1 MRLLRWAH
9 FYIFREVYIV
19 FNYDNIGEKIKN
31 LAKWAF
37 IVEAIGAVITGI
49 FLMINA
55 ADIDDVFSLRVYL
68 Q

>member
-1 MRLLRWAH
+1 M
-9 FYIFREVYIV
+9 